1 MEKNSMKL
9 KKIYCPYCGKEN
21 DMENKVCSFCK
32 KNLNE
37 KDHEFRDY
45 LKDKLKD
52 EVTGNI
58 EDNLFSYLSAF
69 LKKYLYGIL
78 VSISIIASVTTIFIT
93 KDTSSDTIVAEKPLF
108 EPVSKV
114 AWLDGCWE
122 NQEGGQ
128 LKLVAFNNDINV
140 DENDKW
146 FVISEDETSADF
158 YYENYNIGSGSGTT
172 FTKNEDGSWT
182 FEDGLPVVVTTT
194 YRKITCDAVPSDIL
208 TYVAIH
214 AEDVPPSLNLR
225 S

>member
-1 MEKNSMKL
+1 MKQ
-9 KKIYCPYCGKEN
+9 KKIYCLHCGKEN
-21 DMENKVCSFCK
+21 NIENKVCSFCNK
-32 KNLNE
+32 KLTE

-52 EVTGNI
+52 EVTGTI
-58 EDNLFSYLSAF
+58 EDNFFNYLSAF

-78 VSISIIASVTTIFIT
+78 VTISIVTSATTIFLT
-93 KDTSSDTIVAEKPLF
+93 KDKTTETIVAKKPLF
-108 EPVSKV
+108 EAVSKV

-128 LKLVAFNNDINV
+128 LKLVAFNKDININ
-140 DENDKW
+140 ENDKW
-146 FVISEDETSADF
+146 FVISKDETSADF

-172 FTKNEDGSWT
+172 FSKNNDGSWT

-194 YRKITCDAVPSDIL
+194 YHKIACNIVPSDIL

-214 AEDVPPSLNLR
+214 EEDVPTSLNLR